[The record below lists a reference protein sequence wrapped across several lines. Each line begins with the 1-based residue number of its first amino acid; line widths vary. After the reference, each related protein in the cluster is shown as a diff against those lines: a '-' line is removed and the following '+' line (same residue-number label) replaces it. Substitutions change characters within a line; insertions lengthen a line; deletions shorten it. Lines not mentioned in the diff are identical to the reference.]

1 MQEDENVSEA
11 TNVLVVGRFLEEV
24 MNQGRFEVANEIV
37 AEDFVELDPLPGQR
51 QGREGLV
58 EVVKGLRTS
67 FPDMH
72 WKAEETISS
81 GDKVVTRFT
90 WTGTQKGEFLGIPA
104 TGRGVSVKGVVI
116 DRIVGGLMT
125 DSRILM
131 DTMGLMQQL
140 GVVPGA

>member
-1 MQEDENVSEA
+1 MQENENVFEA

-72 WKAEETISS
+72 WKAEETIAT
-81 GDKVVTRFT
+81 GDKVVTRFI
-90 WTGTQKGEFLGIPA
+90 WTGTQKAEFLGIPA

>member
-1 MQEDENVSEA
+1 
-11 TNVLVVGRFLEEV
+11 
-24 MNQGRFEVANEIV
+24 
-37 AEDFVELDPLPGQR
+37 
-51 QGREGLV
+51 
-58 EVVKGLRTS
+58 
-67 FPDMH
+67 MH
-72 WKAEETISS
+72 WKAEETIAT